1 LLHVGMITF
10 SLLCML
16 CRAFGPM
23 LIRSVVYQEESED
36 VVAPVKEEM
45 SNEVKVEGNETS
57 LDK

>member
-1 LLHVGMITF
+1 
-10 SLLCML
+10 
-16 CRAFGPM
+16 M